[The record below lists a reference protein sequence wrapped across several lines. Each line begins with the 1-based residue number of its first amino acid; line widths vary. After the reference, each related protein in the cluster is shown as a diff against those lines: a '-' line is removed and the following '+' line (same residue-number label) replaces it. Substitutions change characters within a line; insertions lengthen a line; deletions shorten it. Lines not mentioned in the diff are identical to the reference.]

1 MNDGWLHDTLRESLR
16 DPDSPHRLVTVCSGT
31 LLAARAG
38 LLDTRR
44 CTTHHELLHA
54 LRALAPNALVIDDRV
69 FITALAAVGN
79 TVERHLLRLFIDHAG
94 ISPLEY
100 VRSIRLERARQSLE
114 YGATVTRAAEV
125 AGFSSGLQ
133 LRRAWQR

>member
-31 LLAARAG
+31 LLAARGG

-69 FITALAAVGN
+69 FIVDGRLASS
-79 TVERHLLRLFIDHAG
+79 AG
-94 ISPLEY
+94 I
-100 VRSIRLERARQSLE
+100 
-114 YGATVTRAAEV
+114 T
-125 AGFSSGLQ
+125 AGIDI
-133 LRRAWQR
+133 A